1 MIRRDIEPQPG
12 CVIALASL
20 AAIGAVAAVL
30 AVAAVVVRATHE
42 AFALI
47 AVGLLVLFSIHLSA

>member
-20 AAIGAVAAVL
+20 TAIGAVAAVL
-30 AVAAVVVRATHE
+30 AVAAAIAHATHE
-42 AFALI
+42 VFGLI
-47 AVGLLVLFSIHLSA
+47 AVGLLALFSIHLSA